1 MNALT
6 RLALPLSLLL
16 LSSPMALASMPD
28 ALEFYAKGDYEQAA
42 QLANQLAGQG
52 NREAE
57 RLLGEMHENG
67 RGAVQNDALAWAHYS
82 KAAQGGDTESQYRL
96 GQMHESGRGV
106 PQSFSDAVKWYQRAS
121 LSGHTGAKARLG
133 KLALQGKGGKVSFN
147 KGISLIAEAALMG
160 EPEAETQLAELERR
174 GLASASRMVGEEPAD
189 AESAAVLAEVETMI
203 HTIGAP
209 LPLGPDLRLGGKPF
223 IAKQSQNSWTLILPK
238 PETGSAS
245 EGAAW
250 KAGSIRMTITKSGD
264 ANRDVRISLPS
275 LWRHVNHAGRETGR
289 LEIGRQSVTALW
301 SPAQRQWLRHHVL
314 LNAIKLTSPEGDGHV
329 ESILSLLETQP
340 GSEGKGTNLTQ
351 RLRLQ
356 KVEMKSSGQPSVS
369 FDLLDA
375 SSTLESLDV
384 NAYRSGVALSGDAA
398 SLLAG
403 MTGKVKIT
411 DLKLSGGKTVRQDI
425 AVGSLEMELGAQG
438 LDQATSRLSGSF
450 EASKISG
457 SQADNAPSLLPA
469 NALPERLVAKLS
481 WEKLPLRDLSHQVAA
496 MFMQGERRQAHA
508 GQMMNDALFD
518 IMATFADAL
527 IDAKSEIK
535 IEEISATAQEWGI
548 EAKGLFS
555 PERGQ
560 TLPFS
565 GVLSI
570 TGQGLD
576 GLIKTLDDGSSFAAV
591 MLDGLRRTSP
601 PKKDEQGR
609 ELFEVT
615 FGADGAIDINGQRWS
630 APDAPAKQPGG
641 KAGGKPTPLAKPKK

>member
-1 MNALT
+1 MNAPP
-6 RLALPLSLLL
+6 RLVLSLALLL
-16 LSSPMALASMPD
+16 LTTSAALSSMPD
-28 ALEFYAKGDYEQAA
+28 ALEFYAKGEYEQAA

-67 RGAVQNDALAWAHYS
+67 RGTVQNDALAWAHYS

-121 LSGHTGAKARLG
+121 LSGHAGAKARLG
-133 KLALQGKGGKVSFN
+133 KLALEGKGGKVSFN
-147 KGISLIAEAALMG
+147 KGVGLIAEAALMG

-174 GLASASRMVGEEPAD
+174 GLASARQMVGEAPAD
-189 AESAAVLAEVETMI
+189 AESAAILAEVETMI

-223 IAKQSQNSWTLILPK
+223 IAKQGQNSWTLVLPK

-250 KAGSIRMTITKSGD
+250 KAASIRMTVAKSGD
-264 ANRDVRISLPS
+264 GNHDIRISLPS

-301 SPAQRQWLRHHVL
+301 SPAQHQWLRHHVM
-314 LNAIKLTSPEGDGHV
+314 LNAIKLISPEGDGHV
-329 ESILSLLETQP
+329 ESVLSLLETQP

-356 KVEMKSSGQPSVS
+356 NVELKSAGQPSVS

-384 NAYRSGVALSGDAA
+384 NAYRSGIALSSDSA

-403 MTGKVKIT
+403 MTGKMKMTGI
-411 DLKLSGGKTVRQDI
+411 KLLGGKTVRQDI
-425 AVGSLEMELGAQG
+425 AIGSLEVALGALG
-438 LDQATSRLSGSF
+438 LDQATSRLSASF
-450 EASKISG
+450 EATNISG
-457 SQADNAPSLLPA
+457 RQADNVSSLLPA
-469 NALPERLVAKLS
+469 NALPDRVVAKLS

-496 MFMQGERRQAHA
+496 MLMQGERRQANA

-535 IEEISATAQEWGI
+535 IEEISATGQDWGI

-630 APDAPAKQPGG
+630 APDAPAKQQSKPGG
-641 KAGGKPTPLAKPKK
+641 KPVPPTKIKK